1 MMTKVIQEAR
11 IRQLNN
17 LEIGNG
23 DYVLYWMQ
31 QSSRAE
37 YNHALEYAILRA
49 NGLGQPLLVVFG
61 LMDDY
66 PEANLRHY
74 RFMLEGLKETPVDH
88 LYKGGTSEAKRIFE
102 EFIERKLAQYK
113 ENRNQPQTNHV
124 SLMGMYLQFGQIS
137 PLYLAL
143 QIKNAKQ
150 KPEKDGEAFLEE
162 LIARRELAINFVNYT
177 EDYDSFSCLPVWAKR
192 TLRDHEKDKREPQYT
207 GEQLE
212 KAETHDEYWNT
223 AMKEMRYTG
232 YMHNHMRM
240 YWGKKILEWCRTPE
254 YAFRTALAINNKYFI
269 DGRSPNSF
277 ANIAW
282 VFGLHDRP
290 WKERPI
296 FGKIRYMTAS
306 GLERKCDISA
316 YLDKVE
322 KLIS

>member
-74 RFMLEGLKETPVDH
+74 RFMLEGLKETKESLAGRGIKMIVRRGNPGDVALDRGGSASLIVCDRGYLGHQKDWRKKVAEKAVCRVVEVESDVVVPVEVVSSRAEYAARTIRPKIKKHLDDYLLDLPALQLDKPSLSLSVQDFDISDIDAVLSSMKIDRSVNPVDH

-113 ENRNQPQTNHV
+113 ENRNQPQTNDV

-143 QIKNAKQ
+143 QIKKQ
-150 KPEKDGEAFLEE
+150 NKSQKRME
-162 LIARRELAINFVNYT
+162 RRF
-177 EDYDSFSCLPVWAKR
+177 
-192 TLRDHEKDKREPQYT
+192 
-207 GEQLE
+207 
-212 KAETHDEYWNT
+212 
-223 AMKEMRYTG
+223 
-232 YMHNHMRM
+232 
-240 YWGKKILEWCRTPE
+240 
-254 YAFRTALAINNKYFI
+254 
-269 DGRSPNSF
+269 
-277 ANIAW
+277 
-282 VFGLHDRP
+282 
-290 WKERPI
+290 
-296 FGKIRYMTAS
+296 
-306 GLERKCDISA
+306 
-316 YLDKVE
+316 
-322 KLIS
+322 